1 MSRKISGAQS
11 APGGAPG
18 PSALYSR
25 NPLIVNA
32 KSGFFRPHL

>member
-1 MSRKISGAQS
+1 MSRKFSGARS

-25 NPLIVNA
+25 NPLIVNE
-32 KSGFFRPHL
+32 KSGFFRTHI